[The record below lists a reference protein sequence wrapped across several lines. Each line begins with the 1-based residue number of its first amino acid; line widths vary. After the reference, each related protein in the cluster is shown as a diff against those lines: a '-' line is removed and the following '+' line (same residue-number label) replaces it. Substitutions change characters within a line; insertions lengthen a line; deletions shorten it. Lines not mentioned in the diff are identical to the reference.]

1 MKIEEIWICVRFRD
15 NDFSNVMRITGCM
28 FSDNCN
34 ELYKGLLCSSFAGAR
49 EYYIKRLS
57 LLLDPKNIVE
67 VLKRYY
73 VSVTI
78 RPDILCTDDF
88 TLSDGLSKVKSDLA
102 YLNFEEA
109 VKVFR
114 VKNDFDSYMK
124 QYAGTFDQD
133 FLLLSFNNDKMTAAV
148 M

>member
-1 MKIEEIWICVRFRD
+1 
-15 NDFSNVMRITGCM
+15 MRIAGYM

-34 ELYKGLLCSSFAGAR
+34 KLYEGLLCSSFAGAR
-49 EYYIKRLS
+49 EYYMKRLN

-67 VLKRYY
+67 ALKRYY
-73 VSVTI
+73 ISVAI
-78 RPDILCTDDF
+78 RPDLLCGNYS
-88 TLSDGLSKVKSDLA
+88 LSDGLSKVKFDLA

-114 VKNDFDSYMK
+114 VKSDFDSYMK
-124 QYAGTFDQD
+124 QHAGTFDQD